1 MPPMAA
7 RFLRSTTPLL
17 LLSLAAAPS
26 AASAQTSP
34 SLSGDYLCAYGCRLS
49 DVNPS
54 VAVDG
59 VVATCV
65 NEFGGLFRGR
75 VLSET
80 SISCFNK
87 IGVLASDGITL
98 NWSDGVI
105 WKRHLGSAD

>member
-1 MPPMAA
+1 MAEGRPRA
-7 RFLRSTTPLL
+7 ALL
-17 LLSLAAAPS
+17 LLSLAAGS
-26 AASAQTSP
+26 AASAKTPP
-34 SLSGDYLCAYGCRLS
+34 SLAGDYVCTYGCRLT
-49 DVNPS
+49 DANPS
-54 VAVDG
+54 IAIDG
-59 VVATCV
+59 VAAICM

-87 IGVLASDGITL
+87 VGVLASDGVTL